1 MRTEAG
7 RPHKTEQDLTRFLGT
22 RGASA
27 VCVFLLLLVLS
38 SNPANAQ
45 APVARGTIAVSTNAP
60 FDLRTQALLSAI
72 ARSVE
77 ANAPDDLNPVTG
89 VSASTYSTSPAY
101 PASPYS
107 VTVHRDVSGTSAA
120 SAQPLAALVDANSIG
135 DLDEEMNCLATAVY
149 FESKGEPLE
158 GQLAVAQ
165 VVMNRAASGRYPAS
179 LCGVVKQHAQFSFV
193 RDGAFPAIDAGC
205 AAWRKARAIAR
216 IAEKRLVASLPAD
229 VLWYHADYVTPRWRQ
244 ALVKVEQ
251 IGAHIFYRA

>member
-1 MRTEAG
+1 LRIEAG
-7 RPHKTEQDLTRFLGT
+7 RPHKTEQDLTRFLGF

-27 VCVFLLLLVLS
+27 VGGFLLLFALG
-38 SNPANAQ
+38 SNPAGAQ
-45 APVARGTIAVSTNAP
+45 APVATGAIAVSSSAA
-60 FDLRTQALLSAI
+60 FDLRTQALISAI
-72 ARSVE
+72 ARSAD
-77 ANAPDDLNPVTG
+77 ANAPVVLIPVTG
-89 VSASTYSTSPAY
+89 ALAAVDPTSSAY

-107 VTVHRDVSGTSAA
+107 VTVHRDVSATGAA
-120 SAQPLAALVDANSIG
+120 SGQPLAALVDANSIG

-193 RDGAFPAIDAGC
+193 RGGMFPAIDASC

-216 IAEKRLVASLPAD
+216 IAEKRLVASLAAD

-244 ALVKVEQ
+244 ALIKVEQ